1 MDCYRHRLTLQSGIS
16 VMTDNNPDGP
26 DDRRLDEHEIEWFD
40 PWSNK
45 LKFDKAPL
53 LPQLPDTIEDD

>member
-1 MDCYRHRLTLQSGIS
+1 
-16 VMTDNNPDGP
+16 MTDNNPDGP